1 MSETNGNPVAMFT
14 AGEETSSPTGT
25 VLSPS
30 SVPKGKKMYGTFGSV
45 RLLTETVYTDT
56 DNISANGMDFMLN

>member
-1 MSETNGNPVAMFT
+1 LPKRNGNPVAMFT
-14 AGEETSSPTGT
+14 AGEETSSPTGR

-56 DNISANGMDFMLN
+56 DNIIANGIDFMPN